1 MRALFVLTPPESKR
15 FIAKAVAQLPE
26 VITAK
31 EYDEIVLA
39 HGSTNVCVAEEIIGE
54 CPERDKFLSGQIINR
69 VLCLTQAEEKP
80 PIIKIR
86 KGNLVPPASTMEET
100 LENFGSESVFIKGA
114 NAVDPQGNAGVFVAH
129 PSGGTIGWAFGILS
143 ARGSR
148 LIVPVGL
155 EKLVPSIKEATQH
168 LGQDTLYY
176 SSGVK
181 IGMVPIMN
189 AKVITEIESF
199 RILFDLH
206 AVHIG
211 CGGVSGSEG
220 SVVLAAE
227 GEKRNLDRAVELIES
242 IKGEPPSQPKKS
254 LCINCL
260 PSSPS
265 TLVSPEE
272 QFSEKESEHCMFQ
285 GRKEEELP
293 LFLRQRV
300 WPGIFHT

>member
-26 VITAK
+26 VIAAK
-31 EYDEIVLA
+31 EDGEIIIA
-39 HGSTNVCVAEEIIGE
+39 HGSTNVRVAEEIIGE
-54 CPERDKFLSGQIINR
+54 CPERHKFLSGQIINR
-69 VLCLTQAEEKP
+69 ILCLTQAEEKP
-80 PIIKIR
+80 PIIKI
-86 KGNLVPPASTMEET
+86 KNGELSPPVSTMEET

-114 NAVDPQGNAGVFVAH
+114 NAVDPQGNVGVFMAH

-155 EKLVPSIKEATQH
+155 EKLIPSVKEAAQN

-176 SSGVK
+176 STGVK
-181 IGMVPIMN
+181 IGMFPVMN
-189 AKVITEIESF
+189 ATVITEVEAF

-211 CGGVSGSEG
+211 GGGVSGTEG

-227 GEKRNLDRAVELIES
+227 GEKGNLDRAIELIES
-242 IKGEPPSQPKKS
+242 IKGEVPLQPKKS
-254 LCINCL
+254 QCVNCL
-260 PSSPS
+260 PTSPS
-265 TLVSPEE
+265 MLASPEA
-272 QFSEKESEHCMFQ
+272 QFAEIESDHCMFQ
-285 GRKEEELP
+285 GRKEGELP
-293 LFLRQRV
+293 PFLRQGV
-300 WPGIFHT
+300 